1 MLIEVR
7 DTDLIAK
14 EFQKHKKCYREYTM
28 IVRKETLEEE
38 NLDEKV
44 ACGNYDVVL
53 SIVKNNI

>member
-7 DTDLIAK
+7 DTDLNAK
-14 EFQKHKKCYREYTM
+14 EFQKHEKCYREYTR

-44 ACGNYDVVL
+44 ALGNYDVVL
-53 SIVKNNI
+53 SIV